1 MTRIITIDIEGD
13 AGACITTEP
22 IREPIADYRHYLP
35 GNHRDPDTRIW
46 CYTIT
51 VRENGHNIS
60 FTSAC
65 LLPLEPRHFTD
76 KFGHDNMWKNG
87 WHLPTNTMDNLQHK
101 SKSPVYQNFYT
112 SDRYE
117 DFLLEL
123 SDWLSTFKLHGDTV
137 YFKGNNQWND
147 DYDYEVIKN
156 AFSKY
161 GIPVPTNMVN
171 VYKVY
176 SDIEI
181 PTNNKNPQQHEGR
194 IPNNQYMN
202 KGIQHNLSDAKYLAV
217 AIENHK

>member
-13 AGACITTEP
+13 VGSVASKDP
-22 IREPIADYRHYLP
+22 SEPIADYRHYLP

-65 LLPLEPRHFTD
+65 LLPQTPRHFID

-117 DFLLEL
+117 DFLQHLAYMLKKFNGE
-123 SDWLSTFKLHGDTV
+123 KV
-137 YFKGNNQWND
+137 YYKGNLKFND
-147 DYDYEVIKN
+147 NYDYEVIKSN
-156 AFSKY
+156 FEKY
-161 GIPVPTNMVN
+161 NIPVPTNMVN
-171 VYKVY
+171 VYTTFPGIKI
-176 SDIEI
+176 SINTKD
-181 PTNNKNPQQHEGR
+181 PQWHEGR
-194 IPNNQYMN
+194 ISNNKYMN
-202 KGIQHNLSDAKYLAV
+202 VGILHNLTDSKLLAV
-217 AIENHK
+217 AIENYK

>member
-1 MTRIITIDIEGD
+1 MKRIITIDIEGD
-13 AGACITTEP
+13 IGSCVATDHNT
-22 IREPIADYRHYLP
+22 PIANYRTYLP
-35 GNHRDPDTRIW
+35 GNHRDSDTRIW

-65 LLPLEPRHFTD
+65 LLPQTPRHFID

-137 YFKGNNQWND
+137 YYKGNLKFND
-147 DYDYEVIKN
+147 NYDYEVIKSN
-156 AFSKY
+156 FEKY
-161 GIPVPTNMVN
+161 NIPVPTNMVN
-171 VYKVY
+171 VYTTFPGIKI
-176 SDIEI
+176 SINTKD
-181 PTNNKNPQQHEGR
+181 PQQHHGIIE
-194 IPNNQYMN
+194 NNAYMN
-202 KGIQHNLSDAKYLAV
+202 KGIQHNLSDAKYLAT
-217 AIENHK
+217 AIENYK

>member
-1 MTRIITIDIEGD
+1 MTRITTIDIEGD
-13 AGACITTEP
+13 VGSVASKDP
-22 IREPIADYRHYLP
+22 SEPIADYRHYLP

-76 KFGHDNMWKNG
+76 KFGHDNVWING
-87 WHLPTNTMDNLQHK
+87 WHSPTNTMDNLQVE

-137 YFKGNNQWND
+137 YFKGNKQWND

-161 GIPVPTNMVN
+161 EIPVPTNMVN

-181 PTNNKNPQQHEGR
+181 PTNNKDPQQHHGIIE
-194 IPNNQYMN
+194 NNAYMN
-202 KGIQHNLSDAKYLAV
+202 KGIQHNLSDAKYLAT
-217 AIENHK
+217 AIENYK